1 MGFLMRYRWPLVGVA
16 LAVTVLAF
24 LAFRPD
30 KLFVDDVVD
39 EGLAEAF
46 AAPVSEQAPSDP
58 AAPGTTAAP
67 PTTVVEEMDGDVVTP
82 TATTLPPSTPTTA
95 AAATTTTTTTTTE
108 PPAPSSPVA
117 VRSGEFFGINHSAE
131 GTATI
136 YEQDGR
142 HVLRFEDNTDIQ
154 NGPDLYVWVLDTAE
168 YEGGNPT
175 DYIDLGK
182 IKGNVGGQ
190 NYELPESFD
199 PAAHHSVLIW
209 CLRFESPFA
218 AAPLA

>member
-1 MGFLMRYRWPLVGVA
+1 VEIVEFVMRYRWALVGVA
-16 LAVTVLAF
+16 LAVIVLAF

-46 AAPVSEQAPSDP
+46 VAPVSEEAASDAAGTDTTTVQLTTVSDEQGDDA
-58 AAPGTTAAP
+58 AAPTTTAPPP
-67 PTTVVEEMDGDVVTP
+67 PTTT
-82 TATTLPPSTPTTA
+82 
-95 AAATTTTTTTTTE
+95 AAATTTTE
-108 PPAPSSPVA
+108 APEPVA
-117 VRSGEFFGINHSAE
+117 VSSGEFFGINHSAE

-154 NGPDLYVWVLDTAE
+154 NGPDLYVWVLADAE

-175 DYIDLGK
+175 EYIDLGK

-190 NYELPESFD
+190 NYELPEDFD
-199 PAAHHSVLIW
+199 PAADHSVLIW
-209 CLRFESPFA
+209 CLRFDSPFA